1 MCSKYFKIVL
11 TALVLSAGVE
21 FLGFAGE
28 ENTPAIETRA
38 HFRELAVR
46 YGPPEKSEPRPFL
59 GINME
64 AVSAGDVHKAGGPEN
79 CAGVRLTVVVRG
91 RAAEKAGLKD
101 GDIMFASKS
110 NGEKKLFVP
119 GDKDYSPLKEITDL
133 LADKKP
139 GDKIT
144 VCVLRDGKERDFTIT
159 LGEREMVE
167 MEAARHPEFELG
179 DRKPSR
185 LEEFLEDN
193 KLYDDYVKTAHML
206 YGASNRVQGST
217 RVVEDKPDFFRLT
230 EITYLLRHPENTA
243 PLADRIADSIEA
255 CFNEKKRDLP
265 ALISTAAKWLD
276 ETPQGEV
283 KLELKGDADD
293 IARLEKF
300 VLKLMELRAEALKK
314 LSEDDI
320 KYACESLPK
329 VYGGGDL
336 DDEGFLKLLRIV
348 AEVDLGKLFA
358 SCAMFAQL
366 TSDENLALLKK
377 GAAAHKDIL
386 YEGMLEG
393 FEGDVLATL
402 KTKIGNI
409 VIGGEGP
416 TVYRGDAAI
425 IIDLGGDDYYAGA
438 VAASKLKHP
447 FSLCIDFAG
456 DDVYACKDGLTQGTG
471 ILGAGI
477 LLDVEG
483 DDTYRS
489 SVFSQGCAL
498 LGVGVL
504 ADMAGDDSYRAARF
518 SQGCALFGIAVLA
531 DRGGEDRYAADEF
544 AQGVG
549 MAKGFGAIIEV
560 SGNDSYV
567 AGGKTPDF
575 RDPKRSCRS
584 MSQGFGFG
592 MRPWE
597 KNPIGMSGGI
607 GLLADASGQDRYT
620 GDYFGQGSSYWFAL
634 GILRDKQGCDNYFSG
649 RYSQG
654 AGIHL
659 SLGAL
664 IDCEGDDSYIAYLG
678 VSQGCGHDLSYGI
691 LEDRGGNDRYLAGML
706 SMGAGN
712 DVGIGVLFD
721 HGGNDYYAARDT
733 SLGRGNYHKSRK
745 AGSVGIF
752 LDLGGKDR
760 FIDDTDEPADGKS
773 IARKDRRIGIFIDVP

>member
-1 MCSKYFKIVL
+1 MCSRYFKIVL
-11 TALVLSAGVE
+11 IALVLSAGVE
-21 FLGFAGE
+21 FLGFAE
-28 ENTPAIETRA
+28 EVNTPAIETRA

-46 YGPPEKSEPRPFL
+46 YGPPEKPEPRPFI
-59 GINME
+59 GISME
-64 AVSAGDVHKAGGPEN
+64 VVSAGDVHKAGGPEN
-79 CAGVRLTVVVRG
+79 CAGVRLTMVVRG
-91 RAAEKAGLKD
+91 KAAEKAGLKN

-119 GDKDYSPLKEITDL
+119 GDKDYNPLKEIIDL
-133 LADKKP
+133 LVDKKP

-159 LGEREMVE
+159 LGERERLE
-167 MEAARHPEFELG
+167 MEGARHSELELG

-185 LEEFLEDN
+185 LEKFLEDN

-206 YGASNRVQGST
+206 YGASNSLQGST

-230 EITYLLRHPENTA
+230 EITYLLRYPENTA

-276 ETPQGEV
+276 EKPQGEV

-300 VLKLMELRAEALKK
+300 VLKLMELRAEALKE
-314 LSEDDI
+314 LSEEEI
-320 KYACESLPK
+320 KFAYESLP
-329 VYGGGDL
+329 GIFGRGEL
-336 DDEGFLKLLRIV
+336 NAEGFLKLLRIV
-348 AEVDLGKLFA
+348 AKVDFKKLFA
-358 SCAMFAQL
+358 SCRAFAQL
-366 TSDENLALLKK
+366 TSNENLALLKK
-377 GAAAHKDIL
+377 AAVAHKDIDC
-386 YEGMLEG
+386 ESTLEG

-438 VAASKLKHP
+438 VAGSTLESP

-456 DDVYACKDGLTQGTG
+456 DDVYACKEDLAQGMG

-489 SVFSQGCAL
+489 SFFAQGCAL
-498 LGVGVL
+498 LGAGVL
-504 ADMAGDDSYRAARF
+504 ADLAGDDTYRGSEF
-518 SQGCALFGIAVLA
+518 CQGVAMFGVAFVA
-531 DRGGEDRYAADEF
+531 DSGGEDRYAADEF

-549 MAKGFGAIIEV
+549 LTKGFGAIIEV
-560 SGNDSYV
+560 AGNDSYY
-567 AGGKTPDF
+567 ACGKNPDF
-575 RDPKRSCRS
+575 RDPKRSYVS
-584 MSQGFGFG
+584 MSQGLGFG
-592 MRPWE
+592 LRPYGD
-597 KNPIGMSGGI
+597 NPIGTSGGI
-607 GLLADASGQDRYT
+607 GLLADASGHDRYT
-620 GDYFGQGSSYWFAL
+620 SDYFGQGSSYWFAL
-634 GILRDKQGCDNYFSG
+634 GILRDKQGCDNYFAG

-678 VSQGCGHDLSYGI
+678 VSQGCGHDLAYGI
-691 LEDRGGNDRYLAGML
+691 LEDRGGNDRYVAGML

-745 AGSVGIF
+745 AGSVGVF

-773 IARKDRRIGIFIDVP
+773 IARKDRRIGIFIDEP